1 MVCAFKGWIEAKY
14 EDQTTHKQHNQA
26 EEEEGRSSEF
36 WSTEN
41 WVASGSCCKMLVD
54 ERQPE
59 DLLKSRIDRKSS
71 KIDSK
76 FKIKEAGEKNE
87 SGAKSRDVISSSVI
101 EA

>member
-1 MVCAFKGWIEAKY
+1 
-14 EDQTTHKQHNQA
+14 
-26 EEEEGRSSEF
+26 
-36 WSTEN
+36 
-41 WVASGSCCKMLVD
+41 MLVD

-59 DLLKSRIDRKSS
+59 DLLESGIDRKST

-87 SGAKSRDVISSSVI
+87 SGVKSRDIISSSVI